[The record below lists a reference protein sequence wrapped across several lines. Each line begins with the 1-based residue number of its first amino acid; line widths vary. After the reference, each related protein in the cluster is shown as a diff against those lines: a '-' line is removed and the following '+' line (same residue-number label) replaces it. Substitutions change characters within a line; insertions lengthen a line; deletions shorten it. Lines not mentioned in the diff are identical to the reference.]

1 MEQRAPRD
9 VRMRLVEVVGRDV
22 IAADAVT
29 LYLAA
34 PGTRQAPASYV
45 PGQHTTLAL
54 PVGGN
59 ILYRTYSLCSD
70 GQTSRPWEIAVKR
83 QHGGAVS
90 TFLCEQ
96 AQIGTIVRASKPEG
110 AFTLPRPLRP
120 DMPLVFVAAGS
131 GIAPIYGILRSLA
144 RLAPSARPRV
154 QLHYASSS
162 YADALFADELDG
174 LDPPHRWLHSWH
186 YLADEGGELSA
197 PAVLRE
203 TAPLTTGAHWYV
215 CGPGSLKRDM
225 VEALAQVRV
234 PARNIHAEVFGNE
247 VDLLPTV
254 ADSAPMVSR
263 IRLAD
268 SGAVL
273 ETRPGET
280 LLAALERHDYAPPY
294 DCRAGTC
301 GVCRLR
307 VVAGHVRNPDAG
319 DLTPAERAAGYV
331 LACVAQPLGEVT
343 LATAEPRGTEGLRV
357 RSGSR
362 TALTLTLRVWGA
374 AAAIALYAGAV
385 HLAQSASQAVHQTSA
400 GTAPATPQPTPK
412 SGTGTSSITTTP
424 TLKVPTTTTGVS

>member
-1 MEQRAPRD
+1 MKQRAPRD
-9 VRMRLVEVVGRDV
+9 VRTRLVEVVGRDV
-22 IAADAVT
+22 IADDAVT

-34 PGTRQAPASYV
+34 PGTRQAPVSYV

-83 QHGGAVS
+83 QQGGAAS

-96 AQIGTIVRASKPEG
+96 AQTGTIVRASVPEG
-110 AFTLPRPLRP
+110 SFTLPRPLRP
-120 DMPLVFVAAGS
+120 NMPLVFVAAGS
-131 GIAPIYGILRSLA
+131 GIAPIYGMLRTLA

-162 YADALFADELDG
+162 YAEALFADELDA
-174 LDPPHRWLHSWH
+174 LDPPHRWLHTWQ

-225 VEALAQVRV
+225 VASLAQVRV
-234 PARNIHAEVFGNE
+234 PARNIHVEVFDNE
-247 VDLLPTV
+247 MDLLPTV
-254 ADSAPMVSR
+254 VDSEPIASR

-268 SGAVL
+268 SGTVL

-280 LLAALERHDYAPPY
+280 LLAALERHDCAPPY
-294 DCRAGTC
+294 DCRTGTC

-343 LATAEPRGTEGLRV
+343 LATAEPRGAEGVRV

-374 AAAIALYAGAV
+374 AAAIALFAGAV
-385 HLAQSASQAVHQTSA
+385 HLAQTASQAAHQTSA
-400 GTAPATPQPTPK
+400 GTTPATPQPTPK
-412 SGTGTSSITTTP
+412 GGTETSSITTTP
-424 TLKVPTTTTGVS
+424 TFNVPTTTTGVS